1 MLRDVVFDFYGT
13 LVEYRPDKVVD
24 PDERRAHALLAAHGI
39 ALGFEEFRAG
49 LYRAFEDHE
58 LEARRTL
65 VEPHMHD
72 IARRFLAGRCAGAI
86 PAGLPEEFSRVF
98 CEEWGAT
105 STAVDGLE
113 AVLDALRRRFRL
125 SIVSNT
131 FYPPLI
137 HSTLARLGVADRFA
151 AVHTSAELGLRKPH
165 RRIFE
170 AALAAVDARPGEALY
185 VGDSYGPDYEGARG
199 AGMAALLIDPHER
212 YPVPAQH
219 RLRRLADLP
228 AALAQIGEF

>member
-13 LVEYRPDKVVD
+13 LVEYRPEKVVD
-24 PDERRAHALLAAHGI
+24 PDERRAHELLLAHGI
-39 ALGFEEFRAG
+39 ALGFEEFRDG
-49 LYRAFEDHE
+49 LYQAFEEHE

-72 IARRFLAGRCAGAI
+72 IARGFLARRCAGAV

-98 CEEWGAT
+98 CEEWGGT

-113 AVLDALRRRFRL
+113 ALLDALGPRFRL

-137 HSTLARLGVADRFA
+137 HATLARLGLTDRFA
-151 AVHTSAELGLRKPH
+151 AVHTSAELGIRKPH

-170 AALAAVDARPGEALY
+170 IALAAIGARPGEALY
-185 VGDSYGPDYEGARG
+185 VGDSYGPDYEGAMG
-199 AGMAALLIDPHER
+199 AGMAAFLIDPQER

-219 RLRRLADLP
+219 RLHRLADLSG
-228 AALAQIGEF
+228 ALAQIGEF